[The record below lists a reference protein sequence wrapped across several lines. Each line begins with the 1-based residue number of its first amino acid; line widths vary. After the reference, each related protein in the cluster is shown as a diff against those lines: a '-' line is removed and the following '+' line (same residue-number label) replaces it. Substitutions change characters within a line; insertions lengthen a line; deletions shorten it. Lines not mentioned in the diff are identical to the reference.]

1 MPDELARLQEALGG
15 RYAIQRELGR
25 GGMATVFLADDLK
38 HHRPVALKVL
48 KPELAAALGPERFLR
63 EIEVTAKL
71 NHPHILPLLDSGDA
85 ASFLYYAMPYVE
97 GESLRDRLVREG
109 QLPID
114 ESLKI
119 AGEVADALGFA
130 HQHNVL
136 HRDVKPEN
144 ILLEAKHAVVA
155 DFGVARA
162 IEQAGETRLTET
174 GVAVG
179 TPAYLSPE
187 QASGQHALDG
197 RSDIYA
203 LGCVL
208 YEMLSGEPPFTGP
221 TAESIIHQHLTVEP
235 LAVTS
240 GRPTIPDDVAAAV
253 SQALAKAP
261 ADRYQTADAF
271 GEAIAAARVRL
282 ITPGGGITPQDLRP
296 PRAAAIRRRRVGIA
310 AVAAAVV
317 IAALGAVLLLSRRSG
332 GGLDPNRVLVVA
344 FADQTGSGESSAL
357 GRMAQDYVIQV
368 LTDAGFA
375 EVVDPLTALA
385 VSQNVAA
392 GSMGKETGDLRAL
405 ADEARAGTVVS
416 GVYYAEGDSL
426 AIQARITDARDGR
439 LLGTV
444 GPLVGSDS
452 ARRELVARVG
462 QAVTA
467 ALAPLFDADL
477 TSWEATTLQPATYE
491 AYEAY
496 SDGLAA
502 YLRAEGPEDASEAAR
517 HFERAVAA
525 DPTFSLARLWAAQ
538 AYLVAVY
545 GFEDR
550 AKAESLL
557 APLVESRGRLSR
569 YERCRLDFVVGAGL
583 RGNLS
588 AGYDA
593 ARCMA
598 QAAPGSEDAGREVAL
613 FTLRVNRPRE
623 AIGLLKQLDPD
634 RGLMKQW
641 PVYWAYLA
649 AAHHLLG
656 DYAGELEV
664 ARQGRQRSPGD
675 LDILAAEASALAA
688 LGRVDEVDA
697 VIAAMRSVPS
707 RDMLGRFLAVVGT
720 ELRIHGHPAAARVVF
735 DEAIVWYRSRP
746 LDIEERR
753 AGLADALY
761 RAERRDE
768 ALRVYQ
774 ELAEEFPQ
782 NPTYLGRLGKLAA
795 RRGDREEALRVS
807 EQLRQSVVVGW
818 GGGRATVQRAGIA
831 ALLGDRDQAVTLLRQ
846 VLGVTYSYADVY
858 PPHQDVDLEPL
869 YDYPPFQELMRPKG

>member
-1 MPDELARLQEALGG
+1 
-15 RYAIQRELGR
+15 
-25 GGMATVFLADDLK
+25 
-38 HHRPVALKVL
+38 
-48 KPELAAALGPERFLR
+48 
-63 EIEVTAKL
+63 
-71 NHPHILPLLDSGDA
+71 
-85 ASFLYYAMPYVE
+85 MPYVE
-97 GESLRDRLVREG
+97 GESLRGRLDREK

-114 ESLKI
+114 DALRI

-130 HQHNVL
+130 HQHNVM

-144 ILLEAKHAVVA
+144 ILLEGKHAVVA

-162 IEQAGETRLTET
+162 IEQAGEARLTET

-187 QASGQHALDG
+187 QASGQHVLDG
-197 RSDIYA
+197 RSDLYA
-203 LGCVL
+203 IGCVL

-221 TAESIIHQHLTVEP
+221 TAESIVHQHLTVEP

-253 SQALAKAP
+253 AKALAKAP
-261 ADRYQTADAF
+261 ADRYQTAEAF
-271 GEAIAAARVRL
+271 GEAMAAARVRL
-282 ITPGGGITPQDLRP
+282 VTPGGGTALK
-296 PRAAAIRRRRVGIA
+296 AAGPIRGAPTRRRRVGIA
-310 AVAAAVV
+310 AVAAAVL
-317 IAALGAVLLLSRRSG
+317 IAAVGAVLLLSRRSG
-332 GGLDPNRVLVVA
+332 AAPNPNRVLVVA
-344 FADQTGSGESSAL
+344 FADQTGSGESGAL
-357 GRMAQDYVIQV
+357 GRMAQDYIIQV

-385 VSQNVAA
+385 VSQNVGA
-392 GSMGKETGDLRAL
+392 GSTGQETGDLRAL
-405 ADEARAGTVVS
+405 AEEARAGTVVS
-416 GVYYAEGDSL
+416 GVYYAEADSL

-444 GPLVGSDS
+444 GPLVGADS

-491 AYEAY
+491 AYGAY

-538 AYLVAVY
+538 TYLMAVY
-545 GFEDR
+545 WYSDR

-569 YERCRLDFVVGAGL
+569 YERCRLDFVLGAGL

-593 ARCMA
+593 ARCMT

-623 AIGLLKQLDPD
+623 AIGLLRQLDPD

-649 AAHHLLG
+649 GAYHLLG

-664 ARQGRQRSPGD
+664 ARQGRQRAPED
-675 LDILAAEASALAA
+675 LDILAAEAIALAA

-707 RDMLGRFLAVVGT
+707 RDMLGRFLTLVGT
-720 ELRIHGHPAAARVVF
+720 ELRIHGHPAAAREVV
-735 DEAIVWYRSRP
+735 DESIVWYRSRP
-746 LDIEERR
+746 LDTEELR

-761 RAERRDE
+761 RAERWDE
-768 ALRVYQ
+768 ALPLYR
-774 ELAEEFPQ
+774 ELAEQSPQ
-782 NPTYLGRLGKLAA
+782 NPTYLGGLGKLAA
-795 RRGDREEALRVS
+795 RRGDREEALRIS
-807 EQLRQSVVVGW
+807 EELRQSVVVDV
-818 GGGRATVQRAGIA
+818 GGGGATAQRAGIA
-831 ALLGDRDQAVTLLRQ
+831 ALLGDRDEAVTLLRQ
-846 VLGVTYSYADVY
+846 ALGVTYSFADAY
-858 PPHQDVDLEPL
+858 PPHRDVDLEPL